1 MLDSKM
7 LPNHRALVHGR
18 LLRVVLLRDVAA
30 YEAVRQIG
38 PLKHLPWCAGD
49 LTFAQAAAL
58 SGVREA
64 ILRARAAKGQLDQH
78 WHAGRRVIRRALL
91 AKYYP
96 LPEEAT
102 P

>member
-1 MLDSKM
+1 MFDSKK
-7 LPNHRALVHGR
+7 LPNHWGVLHGR
-18 LLRVVLLRDVAA
+18 RMRLVLLRDVAA

-38 PLKHLPWCAGD
+38 PLKQLPWCPGD
-49 LTFAQAAAL
+49 LTFTEAARL
-58 SGVREA
+58 SGVSET
-64 ILRARAAKGQLDQH
+64 ILRARAVKGQLDQH